1 MATFNERL
9 SRLAA
14 LRPAKRQRIE
24 EEDFQRRTPVDSD
37 ALAHR
42 LGAVVRK
49 NRHGE
54 HLLLQQWF
62 SSPEPCDLHPEAL
75 RLLLPAKRGAE
86 EFSPALRERLCDP
99 SQWLFLDTETT
110 GLAGGTGT
118 YAFLIGLAWWESGGL
133 QVEQLFMRD
142 YGEEHSLLVELAA
155 RMASRRVLVTF
166 NGKSFDWPLLETRY
180 AMTRSLQPRRP
191 EAHLDLLHTARA
203 LWKLRLG
210 SVRLTELERHV
221 LDAPRLGWRRDHD
234 IDSSFIPQFY
244 FDYLRGGSSEPL
256 AGVFRHNQMDL
267 RGLAALAGKVLSLLA
282 DSDPHAV
289 ADDPLD
295 IFGLSRLVQRRGQT
309 SRARLLYQSA
319 LDAGLPCEAGCAAR
333 RELALLAKREG
344 DFERATALWNEL
356 AENPQGDPREAL
368 RAFEQLAIY
377 FEHRAKD
384 PLRAAELTR
393 KALALLSRA
402 KRSRWTMF
410 EQTTATKLDARFR
423 RRLARVERLG
433 RLGRPA
439 ARQPRVNNAL
449 LVPGIPAPSSPP
461 CESNSE

>member
-1 MATFNERL
+1 MATFDERL
-9 SRLAA
+9 SRLSA

-24 EEDFQRRTPVDSD
+24 VEDSERHTSVDSD
-37 ALAHR
+37 PLAHR

-54 HLLLQQWF
+54 HLLARQWF

-75 RLLLPAKRGAE
+75 RLLLPAKPGSADL
-86 EFSPALRERLCDP
+86 FPLLREHLCDP

-142 YGEEHSLLVELAA
+142 YGEEHSLLVELAE

-180 AMTRSLQPRRP
+180 AMTRSLKPCRP

-234 IDSSFIPQFY
+234 IDSSLIPQFY
-244 FDYLRGGSSEPL
+244 FDYVRGGSSEPL

-267 RGLAALAGKVLSLLA
+267 RGLAALAGKIVALLA
-282 DSDPHAV
+282 DVGTHTATE
-289 ADDPLD
+289 DPLD
-295 IFGLSRLVQRRGQT
+295 TFGLSRLVQRRGQA

-319 LDAGLPCEAGCAAR
+319 LDAGLPGAVSCTAR

-344 DFERATALWNEL
+344 DFARATALWSEL
-356 AENPQGDPREAL
+356 AENPQGDPQEAL

-377 FEHRAKD
+377 FEHHAKE

-393 KALALLSRA
+393 KALALISRT
-402 KRSRWTMF
+402 KRSRWGVF
-410 EQTTATKLDARFR
+410 EQATADKLDARFR
-423 RRLARVERLG
+423 KRLG
-433 RLGRPA
+433 RLERLA
-439 ARQPRVNNAL
+439 LRQPRGDSASL
-449 LVPGIPAPSSPP
+449 LVPKIAAPSSIR
-461 CESNSE
+461 CESNSG